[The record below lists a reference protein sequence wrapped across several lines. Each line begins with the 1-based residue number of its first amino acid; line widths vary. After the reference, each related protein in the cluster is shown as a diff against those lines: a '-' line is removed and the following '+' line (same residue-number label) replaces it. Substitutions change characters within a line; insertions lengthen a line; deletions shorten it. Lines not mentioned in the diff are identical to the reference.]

1 MVLQF
6 VFLIRT
12 EVFKNFLGGFE
23 DIVLN
28 IRVTQFLMTS
38 RDLLGNHSGTLLRN
52 CGELFCT
59 E

>member
-6 VFLIRT
+6 VFLIRE

-23 DIVLN
+23 HIVLN
-28 IRVTQFLMTS
+28 IGVTTS
-38 RDLLGNHSGTLLRN
+38 TDLLGNHFVTLLRN